1 MRVKLRHKNIHIP
14 AISDEVLPQLLVRLK
29 VYDDIVSG
37 KMKCRICGRK
47 LTLDTIGAIG
57 MLNGD
62 LILVCDKLSCISKA
76 SILFS
81 EFQTSG

>member
-1 MRVKLRHKNIHIP
+1 MRVKLRHRNIHIP

-29 VYDDIVSG
+29 VYDDIVNG
-37 KMKCRICGRK
+37 KMKCRICGRT

-57 MLNGD
+57 MLNGE

-81 EFQTSG
+81 ESKTSG